1 MYHALG
7 ILVVGLAA
15 GLFGA
20 ERAWYIVGS
29 LFVMGIMLF
38 SGCLYTLSLTDL
50 KFLGAIV
57 PIGGLLMIAG
67 WLTLAISLIFKA
79 RHEN

>member
-1 MYHALG
+1 
-7 ILVVGLAA
+7 
-15 GLFGA
+15 
-20 ERAWYIVGS
+20 
-29 LFVMGIMLF
+29 MGIMLF